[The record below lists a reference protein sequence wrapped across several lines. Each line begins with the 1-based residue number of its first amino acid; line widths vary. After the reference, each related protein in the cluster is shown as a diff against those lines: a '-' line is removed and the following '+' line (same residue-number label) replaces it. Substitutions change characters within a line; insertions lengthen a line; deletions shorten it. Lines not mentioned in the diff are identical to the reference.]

1 MRTLVIGAALLLAA
15 PSALDARQNSAK
27 TLVAVFAHPDD
38 ESSAAPI
45 LARYAREGV
54 QVHLIVATDGAAGGQ
69 QTPLPA
75 GPGLAKVRA
84 DEARCAA
91 DALGIKPPIL
101 LDFPDGKLGGYA
113 EDPLRLFRLT
123 ARLQQE
129 LQRLRPDALITWG
142 PDGGTGHPDHR

>member
-38 ESSAAPI
+38 EGSASAI

-54 QVHLIVATDGAAGGQ
+54 QVHLIVATDGAAGGSP
-69 QTPLPA
+69 TSGPA
-75 GPGLAKVRA
+75 GGELAKVRA
-84 DEARCAA
+84 EEARCAA

-101 LDFPDGKLGGYA
+101 LG
-113 EDPLRLFRLT
+113 
-123 ARLQQE
+123 
-129 LQRLRPDALITWG
+129 
-142 PDGGTGHPDHR
+142 